1 MGAAWSLAMSPGL
14 RTGGP
19 QGGLEQ
25 VTLPCLSFLVCKT
38 KRRDW
43 DDLRRAFHIQ
53 SFVCIFLGLGFYLV
67 LLKFP
72 LIKIQLTTSARKS
85 RVKVWHS

>member
-14 RTGGP
+14 RTRGP

-25 VTLPCLSFLVCKT
+25 VTLPCLSFLICKT

-43 DDLRRAFHIQ
+43 DDLGRAFHIQ

-85 RVKVWHS
+85 RVKV